1 MTGKIATFAAALALL
16 VLLGAAD
23 VASATATESAGSRA
37 DLVAKLTPNGR
48 QVLSTL
54 AVGAVAPSGL
64 RGVRSVTARKLLGAT
79 FGRCPGNLWY
89 YPGKGCRR
97 CSFC

>member
-54 AVGAVAPSGL
+54 AVGAVAPSGESTS
-64 RGVRSVTARKLLGAT
+64 RTANVNFKGAGVPVCACVSSCIHVAMTPL
-79 FGRCPGNLWY
+79 FG
-89 YPGKGCRR
+89 
-97 CSFC
+97 